1 MTEQQKIAICE
12 DLERLIASADGMS
25 ATRVAVKLGI
35 SPATISH
42 MRSHDWALISDEM
55 WRKAS
60 ANIKSIT
67 NKTNLKTWQIVETT
81 NFKILSDVLADAQEN
96 AMVMAVCGE
105 AGTGKSVAA
114 RSYADE
120 NGNVYLISC
129 NEFWNRKLFL
139 QELLR
144 EMGRNPNGDTVGEMM
159 TSVVSTLKKADN
171 PLLIIDEA
179 DKLSDQV
186 LYFFIT
192 LYNQLED
199 HCGIVLMSTDY
210 MEKKIRRGLRLNRK
224 GYKELYSRIGRKF
237 IMLPGVSTGDITEV
251 CVANGLED
259 KSEIKEILSDS
270 ENDLRRVRRKVF
282 VVKKKNSRK

>member
-12 DLERLIASADGMS
+12 DLERLIASTGGMS

-42 MRSHDWALISDEM
+42 MRSRDWALISDEM

-81 NFKILSDVLADAQEN
+81 NYKILTDIFADAQEN

-105 AGTGKSVAA
+105 AGSGKSVAA
-114 RSYADE
+114 RSYSDE

-129 NEFWNRKLFL
+129 NEFWNRKIFL

-144 EMGRNPNGDTVGEMM
+144 EMGRNPGGDTVGEMM
-159 TSVVSTLKKADN
+159 SSVVSVLKKAEN

-199 HCGIVLMSTDY
+199 HCGIVLMATDY
-210 MEKKIRRGLRLNRK
+210 MEKKIKRGLRLNKK

-237 IMLPGVSTGDITEV
+237 ITLPGVSVADITDV

-259 KSEIKEILSDS
+259 KGEIKDVVSDS

-282 VVKKKNSRK
+282 VVKKKNRRK